1 MSLAPG
7 TQLGPFEI
15 QSLLGAGGMGEVYR
29 ARDTR
34 LDRTVAIKLL
44 PSELAANS
52 ESRQRL
58 EREARSISKLSHPHI
73 CALYDIGH
81 QDGTDFLVMEYVEG
95 ETLEQRLSKGPLSIE
110 QVLKTAIEI
119 CAALDMAH
127 QQGVIHRDLK
137 PSNIMLT
144 KAGAKLLD
152 FGLAK
157 LLHLSSAVELALT
170 EITAD
175 RKLTAEGVLVG
186 TLQYMAPEQL
196 EGKDADARTDIF
208 ALGEIA
214 FEMAT
219 GRPPFNGK
227 SKASLIAA
235 ILSSEP
241 PDITT
246 LQPMI
251 PAALNRVVKTCLL
264 KDPADRFQTAHDL
277 KLQLEW
283 ITDAGSQAVLPAP
296 VLARRKRLVQ
306 VAWGL
311 GVLLPI
317 LAVFATRFYFHFSE
331 EKRAPIVAFLPP
343 PDRATIE
350 FAGDTAG
357 PPVISPNGRF
367 IAFAAASLGTTK
379 LWLRALDAE
388 KAQPLADTEGASFP
402 FWSADSRSIG
412 FFAHGKLERIDVGGG
427 SPMSL
432 CDAPLGRGGA
442 WNKDGVIVFAP
453 EFRSG
458 LFRVSASGGIPV
470 EVTRVDSSKHSTH
483 RWPFFLPDGKHFLY
497 LALNHIA
504 PAGEN
509 TAVYV
514 ASLDG
519 KENRVLVHSKAS
531 AIYASGYLLFLRGNT
546 LMAQPFDAGRL
557 ELTGEPVP
565 VAANIQSDPG
575 TWRPVFSASDSGL
588 LIYEGTESNGTQLTW
603 FDRSGKRI
611 GTLGDREHYG
621 SLRISP
627 RGDKVAVE
635 LGEPSDIWIY
645 DAVRGMRTRLTFNP
659 AQDATAVW
667 SPDESQIVF
676 TSQKNGHPNLYRKAI
691 NGTGPE
697 ELLLASDA
705 VKEAQDWSADGRF
718 LIYMQ
723 SGAGSLGQL
732 WILPLFGDR
741 KPVPFVK
748 SAFFDTSGT
757 FSHDGRWVAYESDES
772 GRSEVYVM
780 PFRAL
785 SSGESAGSSTGKWQ
799 VSTSGG
805 ILPIW
810 RRDGRELLYIEPGY
824 QAPFSGRIE
833 VPGAK
838 LMAVQVST
846 TGSEFKIGKA
856 RPLFTIPPGTGL
868 DATSD
873 GQRFLIEALDERS
886 SAPLTLL
893 VNWTAKLK
901 L

>member
-1 MSLAPG
+1 
-7 TQLGPFEI
+7 
-15 QSLLGAGGMGEVYR
+15 
-29 ARDTR
+29 
-34 LDRTVAIKLL
+34 
-44 PSELAANS
+44 
-52 ESRQRL
+52 
-58 EREARSISKLSHPHI
+58 
-73 CALYDIGH
+73 IGH

-311 GVLLPI
+311 AVLLPI
-317 LAVFATRFYFHFSE
+317 LAAFATSFYFHFSE

-379 LWLRALDAE
+379 LWLRALD
-388 KAQPLADTEGASFP
+388 
-402 FWSADSRSIG
+402 
-412 FFAHGKLERIDVGGG
+412 
-427 SPMSL
+427 
-432 CDAPLGRGGA
+432 
-442 WNKDGVIVFAP
+442 
-453 EFRSG
+453 
-458 LFRVSASGGIPV
+458 
-470 EVTRVDSSKHSTH
+470 
-483 RWPFFLPDGKHFLY
+483 
-497 LALNHIA
+497 
-504 PAGEN
+504 
-509 TAVYV
+509 
-514 ASLDG
+514 
-519 KENRVLVHSKAS
+519 
-531 AIYASGYLLFLRGNT
+531 
-546 LMAQPFDAGRL
+546 
-557 ELTGEPVP
+557 
-565 VAANIQSDPG
+565 
-575 TWRPVFSASDSGL
+575 
-588 LIYEGTESNGTQLTW
+588 
-603 FDRSGKRI
+603 
-611 GTLGDREHYG
+611 
-621 SLRISP
+621 
-627 RGDKVAVE
+627 
-635 LGEPSDIWIY
+635 
-645 DAVRGMRTRLTFNP
+645 
-659 AQDATAVW
+659 
-667 SPDESQIVF
+667 
-676 TSQKNGHPNLYRKAI
+676 
-691 NGTGPE
+691 
-697 ELLLASDA
+697 
-705 VKEAQDWSADGRF
+705 
-718 LIYMQ
+718 
-723 SGAGSLGQL
+723 
-732 WILPLFGDR
+732 
-741 KPVPFVK
+741 
-748 SAFFDTSGT
+748 
-757 FSHDGRWVAYESDES
+757 
-772 GRSEVYVM
+772 
-780 PFRAL
+780 
-785 SSGESAGSSTGKWQ
+785 
-799 VSTSGG
+799 
-805 ILPIW
+805 
-810 RRDGRELLYIEPGY
+810 
-824 QAPFSGRIE
+824 
-833 VPGAK
+833 
-838 LMAVQVST
+838 
-846 TGSEFKIGKA
+846 
-856 RPLFTIPPGTGL
+856 
-868 DATSD
+868 
-873 GQRFLIEALDERS
+873 
-886 SAPLTLL
+886 
-893 VNWTAKLK
+893 
-901 L
+901 